1 VRDRRRRTRSAGRVD
16 LAARLEEAEATLA
29 AIRSGE
35 VDALLVSGVAGEQV
49 YALRSADHP
58 YRVLVERMREGAVT
72 VAHGGLILY
81 ANPYFAHLLRRRA
94 ETIVGTAME
103 QYVVPEHRPLLD
115 ELLREG
121 EGQSAECHLV
131 TATGDAVPVYLS
143 VSRLEIDERPV
154 VCVVVTDLS
163 AEKRRDAAER
173 GRAEAEAA
181 NRAKDDF
188 LAIVSHELRSPLSA
202 VLTWVHVLRSGRLDA
217 SRMDHALETVERSVR
232 LQVRIIE
239 DLLDV
244 SRIVSGQLAL
254 DLTTIELPTVVE
266 AAIEGV
272 RGTAEAKGIRLEC
285 ALESENVAVRGDSA
299 RLDQV
304 LNNLLSNAVK
314 FTAEGGTIR
323 IALQRVGTI
332 ARLVVRDTG
341 PGILPEF
348 LPYVFHHFR
357 QADTSSTRR
366 HGGLGLGLSIV
377 RHIVELH
384 GGSVSAENAIDGPG
398 AVFTISLPVDLSSL
412 DRVRGKRPQ
421 APGDDAR
428 DLTGIRVLVVDDDE
442 SARDAFAAALTA
454 WGADVLTAA
463 SAGEALQTLAEGQAA
478 DVLIS
483 DIAMPGA
490 DGYSLLRRVRAP
502 DAAERGLIPAIAISG
517 YASPADRQRAMAA
530 GFQAHLAK
538 PVEPDDLA
546 ATVARLARGS

>member
-1 VRDRRRRTRSAGRVD
+1 
-16 LAARLEEAEATLA
+16 
-29 AIRSGE
+29 
-35 VDALLVSGVAGEQV
+35 
-49 YALRSADHP
+49 
-58 YRVLVERMREGAVT
+58 
-72 VAHGGLILY
+72 
-81 ANPYFAHLLRRRA
+81 
-94 ETIVGTAME
+94 
-103 QYVVPEHRPLLD
+103 
-115 ELLREG
+115 
-121 EGQSAECHLV
+121 
-131 TATGDAVPVYLS
+131 
-143 VSRLEIDERPV
+143 
-154 VCVVVTDLS
+154 
-163 AEKRRDAAER
+163 
-173 GRAEAEAA
+173 
-181 NRAKDDF
+181 
-188 LAIVSHELRSPLSA
+188 
-202 VLTWVHVLRSGRLDA
+202 
-217 SRMDHALETVERSVR
+217 
-232 LQVRIIE
+232 
-239 DLLDV
+239 
-244 SRIVSGQLAL
+244 VSGQLAL